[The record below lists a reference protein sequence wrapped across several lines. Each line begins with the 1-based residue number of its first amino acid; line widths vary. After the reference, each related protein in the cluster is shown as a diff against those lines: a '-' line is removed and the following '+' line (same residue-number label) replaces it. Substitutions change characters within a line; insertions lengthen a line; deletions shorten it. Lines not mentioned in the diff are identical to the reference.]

1 MDVQDATTELPVP
14 DRVKNLS
21 NTTGTVLVKTYETIA
36 LARSA
41 FINSSA
47 TQSWWAA
54 IFPQKSTMTFALLSK

>member
-1 MDVQDATTELPVP
+1 MILAASFRVDVQDATTELPVP

-41 FINSSA
+41 FINLSA
-47 TQSWWAA
+47 TQS
-54 IFPQKSTMTFALLSK
+54 